1 MAMVSN
7 MDYESI
13 DKHREHVIRLLTK
26 LNERQITIFKHI
38 ERIDKHLD
46 KVNGKVAEHERS
58 LVEIRTWGGVAMFA
72 IPIVVNIIMRMM

>member
-1 MAMVSN
+1 MSV
-7 MDYESI
+7 EQ
-13 DKHREHVIRLLTK
+13 HRDNVIRLLTK

-46 KVNGKVAEHERS
+46 RVNGKVAEHEKS

-72 IPIVVNIIMRMM
+72 IPIVINLIMKVM

>member
-1 MAMVSN
+1 MGMVN
-7 MDYESI
+7 KMDYESI

-26 LNERQITIFKHI
+26 LNERQITIIKHI

-46 KVNGKVAEHERS
+46 KINGKVSEHEKS

-72 IPIVVNIIMRMM
+72 IPIIVNIIMRII

>member
-1 MAMVSN
+1 MRV
-7 MDYESI
+7 EQ
-13 DKHREHVIRLLTK
+13 HRDEVIRLLTK
-26 LNERQITIFKHI
+26 LNERQVSIFKHI

>member
-1 MAMVSN
+1 MVMVN
-7 MDYESI
+7 DMDYESI

-72 IPIVVNIIMRMM
+72 IPIIVNIIMRVL

>member
-72 IPIVVNIIMRMM
+72 IPIIVNIIMRMM